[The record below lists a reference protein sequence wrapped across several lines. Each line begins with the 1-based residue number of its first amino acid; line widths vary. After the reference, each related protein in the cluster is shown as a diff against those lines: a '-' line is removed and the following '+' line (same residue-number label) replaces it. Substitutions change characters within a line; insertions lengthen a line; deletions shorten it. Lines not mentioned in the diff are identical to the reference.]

1 MNIEASVIISFYNKI
16 EVLKLVLSGFERQ
29 TLKNFE
35 IIIAD
40 DGSNDLVVDEL
51 KQIIAGCAMII
62 KHIWHTDK
70 GWQKNIILNKAIVE
84 ASADYIIFID
94 GDCIPHRHFIKE
106 HVLAKHKNQVLTGR
120 RVLLSRRVSESLT
133 SKMVRRGYLENAL
146 VPWMIIERFFG
157 QGQFTE
163 NAFYFKFEWI
173 RNRINKKNKRLL
185 GSHFSL
191 HKEDLQAVNGF
202 DERYLLPYVG
212 EDTDLE
218 YRLRLN
224 GCKFKHLKHLAIQYH
239 VYHARLECNET
250 NLEIFNDNKKRAT
263 AYTPFGIN
271 KP

>member
-1 MNIEASVIISFYNKI
+1 MNIVASVIISFYNKTD
-16 EVLKLVLSGFERQ
+16 VLKLVLSGFERQ
-29 TLKNFE
+29 TRKDFE

-40 DGSNDLVVDEL
+40 DGSNNLVVDEL
-51 KQIIAGCAMII
+51 RQIIAGSEMLI
-62 KHIWHTDK
+62 KHVWHIDN
-70 GWQKNIILNKAIVE
+70 GWQKNIILNKAIAE
-84 ASADYIIFID
+84 ASADYIVFTD

-106 HVLAKHKNQVLTGR
+106 HMLAKNKNLVLTGR

-133 SKMVRRGYLENAL
+133 TKMVRRGYLENVL

-157 QGQFTE
+157 QGQFIE
-163 NAFYFKFEWI
+163 NAFYLKFECI
-173 RNRINKKNKRLL
+173 RKLINKKNKGLL

-191 HKEDLQAVNGF
+191 HKEDLLAINGF

-224 GCKFKHLKHLAIQYH
+224 DCKFKHLKHLAIQYH
-239 VYHARLECNET
+239 VYHARLEHNET
-250 NLEIFNDNKKRAT
+250 NLEIFNDNKNRAM